1 MPRSTTE
8 ARYGPSSQLAASSAQ
23 PSLYLV
29 ERPEQIDALQQE
41 LHRVITRF
49 RQEFDHIENPEVC
62 WALECVKQEIE
73 GIDID
78 FESEEF

>member
-1 MPRSTTE
+1 M
-8 ARYGPSSQLAASSAQ
+8 AASSAQ

-49 RQEFDHIENPEVC
+49 RQEFDHIENPEVY